1 MAEQQHP
8 AHTESDPS
16 HHQPV
21 IEPEQLAPE
30 MAPAVAMRA
39 FVSAGAPPLKPSVIA
54 GLQRSAGNRAVSQ
67 MLANRG
73 ANSARLQRHTE
84 GTELPNKDQHVA
96 EIQEK
101 AAPSKTRSAEDTAL
115 QKGAALTEGAGFQGA
130 PVLTRGAMSLAS
142 AQKILQG
149 EYGDVKT
156 IVTGTIQILADQP
169 ACSAKYDEV
178 CIAAGFDHGD
188 RPWAAGDCAADD
200 AALGVQTEG
209 FEFNG
214 IVYVNGKTTL
224 VTATAHEILHSNT
237 ASDFRAAVGET
248 FNEGVTETLARKS
261 LTAAGITVPSV
272 TAYPDQIK
280 ITDKLKALVTEEVL
294 RTAYFGGSAS
304 LIAKYEELK
313 GPGTWATLK
322 GHAEALDEVKVT
334 ADIAAPKIEPAS
346 TASATPTPTAVPTG
360 TK

>member
-1 MAEQQHP
+1 MAEQQH
-8 AHTESDPS
+8 AEHADSEQARR
-16 HHQPV
+16 HQV
-21 IEPEQLAPE
+21 GGPEQLTPE
-30 MAPAVAMRA
+30 HVPAVAMRA
-39 FVSAGAPPLKPSVIA
+39 FTRAGAPPLKPAVIA
-54 GLQRSAGNRAVSQ
+54 GLQRSAGNRAVSR
-67 MLANRG
+67 MLAGRG
-73 ANSARLQRHTE
+73 TPTAYLQRHPE
-84 GTELPNKDQHVA
+84 GTELPRKDEHVA
-96 EIQEK
+96 EIQQK

-178 CIAAGFDHGD
+178 CIAAGIQHGD
-188 RPWAAGDCAADD
+188 RLWKAGDCAAND
-200 AALGVQTEG
+200 AAMGVQIEG

-237 ASDFRAAVGET
+237 AADFRAAVGET

-272 TAYPDQIK
+272 TAYPAQIK
-280 ITDKLKALVTEEVL
+280 ITDKLKALVSEAVL

-313 GPGTWATLK
+313 GAGTWAILK
-322 GHAEALDEVKVT
+322 AHAEALDEAKVT
-334 ADIAAPKIEPAS
+334 AAIDAAKIEPA
-346 TASATPTPTAVPTG
+346 TAPTPTAAAATG